1 MRILIVE
8 DESII
13 AADLEMTLLANDYE
27 VAGIAYDSTRALDMI
42 SSRKPDLVLL
52 DISIKGNL
60 NGIQIG
66 QILHENHN
74 IPFIFV
80 TSYSSK
86 EVLDSA
92 KVTMPYG
99 YIVKPFNDRD
109 IISSIEI
116 ALYNHS
122 MSHDKGLPSFEVI
135 KQHFGLSIAEYE
147 VLKALWEGLTNQ
159 QIGERIHLSVNT
171 VKTHLRNIFSKLD
184 VESRSEALAFLR
196 NLSSS

>member
-1 MRILIVE
+1 
-8 DESII
+8 
-13 AADLEMTLLANDYE
+13 MTLLANDYE

-122 MSHDKGLPSFEVI
+122 MNHDKVLPSFEVV

>member
-66 QILHENHN
+66 QILHD
-74 IPFIFV
+74 IPDPKI
-80 TSYSSK
+80 Y
-86 EVLDSA
+86 
-92 KVTMPYG
+92 
-99 YIVKPFNDRD
+99 
-109 IISSIEI
+109 
-116 ALYNHS
+116 
-122 MSHDKGLPSFEVI
+122 
-135 KQHFGLSIAEYE
+135 
-147 VLKALWEGLTNQ
+147 
-159 QIGERIHLSVNT
+159 
-171 VKTHLRNIFSKLD
+171 
-184 VESRSEALAFLR
+184 
-196 NLSSS
+196 

>member
-42 SSRKPDLVLL
+42 ASRKPDLVLL
-52 DISIKGNL
+52 DISIKGDL

-66 QILHENHN
+66 QILHEKHK

-99 YIVKPFNDRD
+99 YIVKPFKDRD

-116 ALYNHS
+116 ALYNHNRANS
-122 MSHDKGLPSFEVI
+122 SGLPSFEI
-135 KQHFGLSIAEYE
+135 IQKHCGLSTAEYE
-147 VLKALWEGLTNQ
+147 VLKALWEGQTNQ
-159 QIGERIHLSVNT
+159 RISETIHLSVNT
-171 VKTHLRNIFSKLD
+171 VKTHLRNIFSKLN
-184 VESRSEALAFLR
+184 VESRSEALALLR
-196 NLSSS
+196 NLSK